1 MEKHSSNIEPKLK
14 NKIITNLELI
24 DDEVNE
30 LFLEMK
36 EILESLK
43 KTTSE
48 TLEILKNNK
57 DS

>member
-14 NKIITNLELI
+14 NKIIANLELI